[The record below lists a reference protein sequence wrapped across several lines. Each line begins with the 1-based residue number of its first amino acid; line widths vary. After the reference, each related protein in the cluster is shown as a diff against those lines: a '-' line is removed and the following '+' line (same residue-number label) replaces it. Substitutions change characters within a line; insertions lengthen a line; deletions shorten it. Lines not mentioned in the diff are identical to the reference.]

1 MSATNTHTHT
11 AHMGE
16 PGEVNGGEDAEA
28 AAAQGRGGCRGLGVL
43 QMEADTEAG
52 NCETAW
58 AIALWL
64 FS

>member
-28 AAAQGRGGCRGLGVL
+28 AAAGGQRVRCATNGG
-43 QMEADTEAG
+43 
-52 NCETAW
+52 
-58 AIALWL
+58 
-64 FS
+64 